1 MADARRSPVA
11 ILDNTE
17 ITDIRERQNAVLGG
31 ASQLWHIISVVAEL
45 GIADLLATEPRTVA
59 ELAQVTETDTG
70 ALRRVLRC
78 AASVGIFAEQPDG
91 RFAMSELAQGLLSDR
106 IGGLRPMI
114 RFHSMDWVRR
124 SYREIMHSVR
134 TGEPAFD
141 RAFGMSFHQYL
152 GENPEFALFYE
163 GFLAHFSRRLA
174 DRFVGQLGLDRF
186 SRICDIGAGTG
197 YFLARML
204 QAQPKADGL
213 LIDRPVVTEGAGT
226 IFAEHGVSDRATV
239 RGADILDSTTPSG
252 YDLYTLKTVLHR
264 LDDNASIALLR
275 QIRNALGDTDGR
287 IIVIDQIL
295 PEGNAWDHSKVI
307 DIDALVLYGGKER
320 YLDEWHELADASGLR
335 LCADPVLRGWTFLEF
350 QAA

>member
-1 MADARRSPVA
+1 MADARHSPVA

-31 ASQLWHIISVVAEL
+31 ASQLWHVISVLAEL
-45 GIADLLATEPRTVA
+45 GIADLLATEPRTA
-59 ELAQVTETDTG
+59 GELAQITETNAG
-70 ALRRVLRC
+70 ALRRVLRA
-78 AASVGIFAEQPDG
+78 AASMGIFTETPDG
-91 RFAMSELAQGLLSDR
+91 SFTMSALAEGLRSDR
-106 IGGLRPMI
+106 VGGLRPMI

-124 SYREIMHSVR
+124 SYQEIMHSVR

-152 GENPEFALFYE
+152 SENPEFALFYE

-174 DRFVGQLGLDRF
+174 DRFVGQLDLRRF
-186 SRICDIGAGTG
+186 ARICDIGAGTG

-204 QAQPKADGL
+204 REQPNATGL
-213 LIDRPVVTEGAGT
+213 LIDRPVVTGAAEAL
-226 IFAEHGVSDRATV
+226 FAEHGVADRATV
-239 RGADILDSTTPSG
+239 RGADILNSTTPGG

-264 LDDNASIALLR
+264 LNDGESIALLR
-275 QIRNALGDTDGR
+275 QIRDALRDTGGR